1 MNTEEQKFSELCEWL
16 RLKVKWQD
24 NIPLE
29 LDLIENKVVNSLIF
43 VEFLMML
50 EESTGLEIIID
61 DTLQPKVASLAAV
74 KTHFFNL

>member
-1 MNTEEQKFSELCEWL
+1 MDTEEQKFSELCEWL

-24 NIPLE
+24 SIPLE

-74 KTHFFNL
+74 KTHFFNQ